1 MSDHDDAAE
10 LKAARLKDLCATMA
24 LDHTVGALQ
33 HMTKKQLE
41 SKTRAAFK
49 AARDARHD
57 EVALAF
63 LVDRRR

>member
-10 LKAARLKDLCATMA
+10 LKATRLKDLCATMA

-49 AARDARHD
+49 AIPV
-57 EVALAF
+57 EYT
-63 LVDRRR
+63 